1 MSAVGAFDS
10 NFRYVACIDTHL
22 NRREWGSLNVEG
34 RNREHGSNGRNQN
47 RVLSHGVFSHLRR
60 SRQYKRAFTLR
71 AMVSNLTSNDNLA
84 SIPIVG
90 LASATSES
98 KPAHQLLSL
107 THDGNFP
114 LMGFADVAEQQNCG
128 IKEVSLVLIA
138 LGICACQN
146 QSASRLPGGSR
157 EACAERAR
165 QEAPDKRPALISKEP
180 AGSST
185 ALV

>member
-47 RVLSHGVFSHLRR
+47 RVLSHGVFSHLRW

-138 LGICACQN
+138 L
-146 QSASRLPGGSR
+146 
-157 EACAERAR
+157 
-165 QEAPDKRPALISKEP
+165 
-180 AGSST
+180 
-185 ALV
+185 